1 MEQILKLLEEY
12 DQKVLGNYFKD
23 GHIDNIDHINLNDLK
38 EFLEKLNKIKYKDDK
53 IKNYKI
59 SAPNIIDLNNS
70 IYEHQNLQNGT
81 IIKNIYKNDKI
92 TNELKQIGLKC
103 IKENQVAVI
112 FLAGG
117 LGSRLHLKKAK
128 GLLPITP
135 ILNKTFFQFYFEQIR
150 FLQDYCFLFFENEI
164 KPYNNNFHNNI
175 NCYDENTSNDY
186 KKCNS
191 NNNNNRANNCLS
203 QKENDSNNIND
214 RKNANYKYLENT
226 NESVNIYIYIMTSD
240 FTYDHT
246 IKYLQD
252 NNFFGINSN
261 NVKIFKQCNNFITN
275 FNFDILMKNHNTV
288 LTAPGGNGTIFKALY
303 NNMIINDMINK
314 NIKYIQ
320 IVSIDNILNK
330 IADPVLIGLCSFYN
344 CDIVNKAVIKKE
356 NEAVG
361 IFCMKEKINQMYDEN
376 KNMNTCED
384 DDKDNP
390 FCVCEYNELSEDI
403 LKNSELFKYGN
414 ICHHIFS
421 LDFLQHIVKNK
432 IYNNME
438 LHKISREKEY
448 YNFTS
453 SVSNNNILTK
463 SKVYCYEY
471 FIFDIFKYAKKILA
485 YEVCCDN
492 EFNPIKSNN
501 NGDSILS
508 AKISLSNL
516 HKSWL
521 IKKNF
526 NIIQSTQENNNFCE
540 ISPLISYDGSFFF
553 NFPKQRDIQLPFVLD
568 RDTLQEN

>member
-1 MEQILKLLEEY
+1 MEQVLKLLEEY
-12 DQKVLGNYFKD
+12 DQKILGSYFKD

-38 EFLEKLNKIKYKDDK
+38 EFLEKLNKIKSKDDE

-92 TNELKQIGLKC
+92 NNELKQIGLKC

-117 LGSRLHLKKAK
+117 LGSRLHLKGPK

-150 FLQDYCFLFFENEI
+150 FLQDYCFLFFENGI
-164 KPYNNNFHNNI
+164 KSDNNDFHNNT
-175 NCYDENTSNDY
+175 NCYDGNISNDC
-186 KKCNS
+186 KKCND
-191 NNNNNRANNCLS
+191 NNRTNICLS
-203 QKENDSNNIND
+203 QKENNTNNISD
-214 RKNANYKYLENT
+214 KNNVKYNYLENA

-240 FTYDHT
+240 FTYDNT

-261 NVKIFKQCNNFITN
+261 NVKIFKQCNNFVTDL
-275 FNFDILMKNHNTV
+275 NFDILMKNHNTV
-288 LTAPGGNGTIFKALY
+288 LTAPGGNGTIFKALH
-303 NNMIINDMINK
+303 NNMIINDMISK

-320 IVSIDNILNK
+320 TVSIDNILNK

-356 NEAVG
+356 NEGVG
-361 IFCMKEKINQMYDEN
+361 VFCMKEKINQMYDGN
-376 KNMNTCED
+376 KNMNTYEGT
-384 DDKDNP
+384 DKDNP
-390 FCVCEYNELSEDI
+390 FFVCEYTELNDNI
-403 LKNSELFKYGN
+403 LQNSELFKYGN

-438 LHKISREKEY
+438 LHQISREKEY

-453 SVSNNNILTK
+453 SMPNNNILTK

-485 YEVCCDN
+485 FEVCRDN
-492 EFNPIKSNN
+492 EFNPTKSNN
-501 NGDSILS
+501 NGDSILN
-508 AKISLSNL
+508 AKTSLSNL

-526 NIIQSTQENNNFCE
+526 NIIQSSQVNNNFCE

-553 NFPKQRDIQLPFVLD
+553 KLPKQRDIQLPFVFD
-568 RDTLQEN
+568 KDTLQEN

>member
-1 MEQILKLLEEY
+1 MEKILKLLEEY
-12 DQKVLGNYFKD
+12 DQKVLRSHFKD

-38 EFLEKLNKIKYKDDK
+38 EFLEKLNKLKYKDDK

-59 SAPNIIDLNNS
+59 SAPNIINLNNS

-92 TNELKQIGLKC
+92 NNELKQIGLKC
-103 IKENQVAVI
+103 IKENKVAVI

-135 ILNKTFFQFYFEQIR
+135 ILNKSFFQFYFEQIR

-164 KPYNNNFHNNI
+164 KPYNNNFHNNT
-175 NCYDENTSNDY
+175 NCYDKNISNDY
-186 KKCNS
+186 KKCGD
-191 NNNNNRANNCLS
+191 NNRTNNCLS

-214 RKNANYKYLENT
+214 RKNVNYKYLENT

-314 NIKYIQ
+314 NVKYIQ

-344 CDIVNKAVIKKE
+344 CDIVNKAIIKKE

-361 IFCMKEKINQMYDEN
+361 IFCMKEKKNQMYDAN
-376 KNMNTCED
+376 KNINKCED
-384 DDKDNP
+384 NDKDNP
-390 FCVCEYNELSEDI
+390 FCVCEYTELSEDI

-453 SVSNNNILTK
+453 SVSNNNTLIK

-492 EFNPIKSNN
+492 EFNPIKTNN

-540 ISPLISYDGSFFF
+540 ISPLTSYDGSFFF

>member
-1 MEQILKLLEEY
+1 MEQVLKLLEEY
-12 DQKVLGNYFKD
+12 DQKVLGSYFKD
-23 GHIDNIDHINLNDLK
+23 EHIDNIDHINLNDLK
-38 EFLEKLNKIKYKDDK
+38 DFLEKLNIIKSQDDK
-53 IKNYKI
+53 VKNYKI
-59 SAPNIIDLNNS
+59 SAPNCIDLNNS

-92 TNELKQIGLKC
+92 KNELKQIGLKC

-117 LGSRLHLKKAK
+117 LGSRLHLKSPK

-150 FLQDYCFLFFENEI
+150 FLQDYCSLFFENEI
-164 KPYNNNFHNNI
+164 KSDNNDFHNNT
-175 NCYDENTSNDY
+175 NCYDGNTSNDY
-186 KKCNS
+186 KKCS
-191 NNNNNRANNCLS
+191 DNNRTNNCLS
-203 QKENDSNNIND
+203 QKENHPNNISD
-214 RKNANYKYLENT
+214 KNNVKYNYLKNT

-252 NNFFGINSN
+252 NNFFGVNSN
-261 NVKIFKQCNNFITN
+261 NVKIFKQCNNFITD

-288 LTAPGGNGTIFKALY
+288 LTAPGGNGTIFKALD

-320 IVSIDNILNK
+320 TVSIDNILNK

-344 CDIVNKAVIKKE
+344 CDIVNKAVVKKE
-356 NEAVG
+356 VEGVG

-376 KNMNTCED
+376 KNMNAYEGP
-384 DDKDNP
+384 DKENP
-390 FCVCEYNELSEDI
+390 FFVCEYTELGDDI
-403 LKNSELFKYGN
+403 LQNSELFRYGN

-453 SVSNNNILTK
+453 NVPNNNILTK

-485 YEVCCDN
+485 YEVCCNN
-492 EFNPIKSNN
+492 EFNPVKSNN
-501 NGDSILS
+501 NGDSILN

-521 IKKNF
+521 IKNNF
-526 NIIQSTQENNNFCE
+526 NIIPSSQENNNFCE

-553 NFPKQRDIQLPFVLD
+553 KFPKQRDIQLPFVLD